1 MSYFTIHQQT
11 PSAMKLT
18 ISRESLLTPLQ
29 SIAGVVERKQTMPVL
44 SNVLLV
50 AEDNT
55 LTLTGTNMEVELVGR
70 ITPVHVNQ
78 PGQITVPARKLS
90 DICRALG
97 DEAPI
102 EMNLEGD
109 RLHLRC
115 GASHF
120 TLSTLPA
127 EHFPNV
133 EEDAEGFRLELPQ
146 RDLRAMLDATA
157 FAMAQQDV
165 RYYLN
170 GLLLEVDGEYLRAV
184 ATDGHRLAMS
194 YVAAATGITEPR
206 QIIVPRKGIQE
217 LVRLMD
223 DVETPLTLVFGDNH
237 LRATVGAYTF
247 TSKLIEGKFPDYN
260 RVIPRGGD
268 KVMMAD
274 RATLKNT
281 LQRAGILSHENI
293 RGVRLNLNA
302 GELQIFANNPDQE
315 QAEDAL
321 AVDYQGESL
330 QIGFNVGYLVDVL
343 NVLDDEQVKVTLS
356 NPNSSALIESDNAP
370 NSLYVVMPMRL

>member
-1 MSYFTIHQQT
+1 
-11 PSAMKLT
+11 MKLT

-50 AEDNT
+50 AEDNH

-70 ITPVHVNQ
+70 VTPVHVDQ
-78 PGQITVPARKLS
+78 PGEITVPARKLS

-102 EMNLEGD
+102 ELSLEGD

-127 EHFPNV
+127 QHFPNV
-133 EEDAEGFRLELPQ
+133 EDEEASIRLDIPQKELE
-146 RDLRAMLDATA
+146 RMLEATA

-170 GLLLEVDGEYLRAV
+170 GLLLEVAPDYLRTV
-184 ATDGHRLAMS
+184 ATDGHRLAM
-194 YVAAATGITEPR
+194 AHFDMGTGVEEPR
-206 QIIVPRKGIQE
+206 QVIVPRKGVLE
-217 LVRLMD
+217 LVRLLD
-223 DVETPLTLVFGDNH
+223 DVETPAQLVIGDNH
-237 LRATVGAYTF
+237 LRVTVGSYTF

-268 KVMMAD
+268 KIVLAD
-274 RATLKNT
+274 RSTLKNT

-293 RGVRLNLNA
+293 RGVRLHLSS
-302 GELQIFANNPDQE
+302 GKLEVFANNPDQE

-321 AVDYQGESL
+321 SVDYQGEAL
-330 QIGFNVGYLVDVL
+330 QIGFNVGYLVDVM
-343 NVLDDEQVKVTLS
+343 NALDDDQVRITLS
-356 NPNSSALIESDNAP
+356 NPNSSALIESDIENR
-370 NSLYVVMPMRL
+370 SLYVVMPMRL

>member
-1 MSYFTIHQQT
+1 
-11 PSAMKLT
+11 MKLT
-18 ISRESLLTPLQ
+18 ISRESLLIPLQ

-50 AEDNT
+50 AEDNH
-55 LTLTGTNMEVELVGR
+55 LTLTGTNMEVELVAR
-70 ITPVHVNQ
+70 VSPVHVDQ
-78 PGQITVPARKLS
+78 PGEITVPARKLS

-102 EMNLEGD
+102 ELALEGD

-127 EHFPNV
+127 QHFPNV
-133 EEDAEGFRLELPQ
+133 EDEEASIRLDVPQKELG
-146 RDLRAMLDATA
+146 RMLDATA

-170 GLLLEVDGEYLRAV
+170 GLLLEVAPDYLRTV
-184 ATDGHRLAMS
+184 ATDGHRLAMAHFDMS
-194 YVAAATGITEPR
+194 TGVDDVR
-206 QIIVPRKGIQE
+206 QVIVPRKGVLE
-217 LVRLMD
+217 LTRLLD
-223 DVETPLTLVFGDNH
+223 DVENPATLVIGDNH
-237 LRATVGAYTF
+237 LRVTVGSYTF

-268 KVMMAD
+268 KVVLAD
-274 RATLKNT
+274 RSTLKNT

-293 RGVRLNLNA
+293 RGVRLHLSS
-302 GELQIFANNPDQE
+302 GKLEVFANNPDQE

-321 AVDYQGESL
+321 AVDYQGDEL
-330 QIGFNVGYLVDVL
+330 QIGFNVGYLVDVM
-343 NVLDDEQVKVTLS
+343 NALDDDQVRITLS
-356 NPNSSALIESDNAP
+356 NPNSSALIESDAETR
-370 NSLYVVMPMRL
+370 SLYVVMPMRL

>member
-1 MSYFTIHQQT
+1 
-11 PSAMKLT
+11 MKLT
-18 ISRESLLTPLQ
+18 ISRESLLAPLQ
-29 SIAGVVERKQTMPVL
+29 SITGVVERKQTMPVL

-50 AEDNT
+50 ADDNS

-70 ITPVHVNQ
+70 IQPVHVDQ
-78 PGQITVPARKLS
+78 PGRITVPARKLS

-97 DEAPI
+97 EEAPI
-102 EMNLEGD
+102 ELALEGD
-109 RLHLRC
+109 RLHLRS

-133 EEDAEGFRLELPQ
+133 EEDAESFRLEIPQ
-146 RDLRAMLDATA
+146 KDVRHMLEATG

-170 GLLLEVDGEYLRAV
+170 GLLLEVSPDNLRAV
-184 ATDGHRLAMS
+184 ATDGHRLALSGLDM
-194 YVAAATGITEPR
+194 ATGIEEPR
-206 QIIVPRKGIQE
+206 QLIVPRKGVME
-217 LVRLMD
+217 LVRLLD
-223 DVETPLTLVFGDNH
+223 DVETPATLVFGDNH
-237 LRATVGAYTF
+237 LRVTAGAYTF
-247 TSKLIEGKFPDYN
+247 TSKLIEGRFPDYN

-268 KVMMAD
+268 KQMVAD

-293 RGVRLNLNA
+293 RGVRLNLTP
-302 GELQIFANNPDQE
+302 GQLQIFANNPDQE

-321 AVDYQGESL
+321 SVDYDGEEL

-343 NVLDDEQVKVTLS
+343 NAVDEDQVLMTLS
-356 NPNSSALIESDNAP
+356 DANSSALMQAQHDEK
-370 NSLYVVMPMRL
+370 SLYVVMPMRL

>member
-1 MSYFTIHQQT
+1 
-11 PSAMKLT
+11 MKLT
-18 ISRESLLTPLQ
+18 ISRESLLIPLQ

-50 AEDNT
+50 AEDNH
-55 LTLTGTNMEVELVGR
+55 LTLTGTNMEVELVAR
-70 ITPVHVNQ
+70 VSPVHVDQ
-78 PGQITVPARKLS
+78 PGEITVPARKLS

-102 EMNLEGD
+102 ELALEGD

-127 EHFPNV
+127 QHFPNV
-133 EEDAEGFRLELPQ
+133 EDEEASIRLDVPQKELG
-146 RDLRAMLDATA
+146 RMLDATA

-170 GLLLEVDGEYLRAV
+170 GLLLEVSPDYLRTV
-184 ATDGHRLAMS
+184 ATDGHRLAMAHFDM
-194 YVAAATGITEPR
+194 VTGVEEAR
-206 QIIVPRKGIQE
+206 QVIVPRKGVLE
-217 LVRLMD
+217 LTRLLD
-223 DVETPLTLVFGDNH
+223 DVDKPATLVIGDNH
-237 LRATVGAYTF
+237 LRVTVGSYTF

-268 KVMMAD
+268 KVVLAD
-274 RATLKNT
+274 RSTLKNT

-293 RGVRLNLNA
+293 RGVRLHLSS
-302 GELQIFANNPDQE
+302 GKLEVFANNPDQE

-321 AVDYQGESL
+321 AVDYQGEEL
-330 QIGFNVGYLVDVL
+330 QIGFNVGYLVDVM
-343 NVLDDEQVKVTLS
+343 NALDDDQVRITLS
-356 NPNSSALIESDNAP
+356 NPNSSALIESDAETR
-370 NSLYVVMPMRL
+370 SLYVVMPMRL

>member
-1 MSYFTIHQQT
+1 
-11 PSAMKLT
+11 MKLT

-29 SIAGVVERKQTMPVL
+29 SIAGVVEKKQTMPVL
-44 SNVLLV
+44 SNVLLE

-70 ITPVHVNQ
+70 VTPVHVDQ
-78 PGQITVPARKLS
+78 PGRITVPARKLS
-90 DICRALG
+90 AICRALG

-102 EMNLEGD
+102 DLALEGD
-109 RLHLRC
+109 RLHVRA
-115 GASHF
+115 GNSHF

-133 EEDAEGFRLELPQ
+133 EDEPESFRLELPQ
-146 RDLRAMLDATA
+146 KELGRMFDATA

-170 GLLLEVDGEYLRAV
+170 GLLLEVDSGHVRAV
-184 ATDGHRLAMS
+184 ATDGHRLAM
-194 YVAAATGITEPR
+194 AHCDLQTGCPDLR
-206 QIIVPRKGIQE
+206 QVIVPRKGVLE
-217 LVRLMD
+217 LARLLD
-223 DVETPLTLVFGDNH
+223 DDESPVTLVIGDNH

-268 KVMMAD
+268 KIVLAD

-293 RGVRLNLNA
+293 RGVRLNLSP
-302 GELQIFANNPDQE
+302 GQLQVFANNPDQE

-321 AVDYQGESL
+321 PVDYQGESL
-330 QIGFNVGYLVDVL
+330 QIGFNVGYLVDVM
-343 NVLDDEQVKVTLS
+343 NVLDDAQVKITLS
-356 NPNSSALIESDNAP
+356 NPNSSALIEAENDN
-370 NSLYVVMPMRL
+370 SCLYVVMPMRL

>member
-1 MSYFTIHQQT
+1 
-11 PSAMKLT
+11 MKLT

-50 AEDNT
+50 AEDNH

-70 ITPVHVNQ
+70 IAPVHVDQ
-78 PGQITVPARKLS
+78 PGAITVPARKLS

-97 DEAPI
+97 EEAPI
-102 EMNLEGD
+102 ELSLEGD

-127 EHFPNV
+127 QHFPNV
-133 EEDAEGFRLELPQ
+133 EDEPASVRLEVPQ
-146 RDLRAMLDATA
+146 KELGRMLEATA

-170 GLLLEVDGEYLRAV
+170 GLLLEVAPDFLRTV
-184 ATDGHRLAMS
+184 ATDGHRLAM
-194 YVAAATGITEPR
+194 AHFDMPTGVDEGR
-206 QIIVPRKGIQE
+206 QVIVPRKGVLE
-217 LVRLMD
+217 LARLLD
-223 DVETPLTLVFGDNH
+223 DVETPATLVIGDNH
-237 LRATVGAYTF
+237 LRVTVGSYTF

-268 KVMMAD
+268 KFVLAD
-274 RATLKNT
+274 RTTIKNT

-293 RGVRLNLNA
+293 RGVRLHLSP
-302 GELQIFANNPDQE
+302 GKLEVFANNPDQE

-321 AVDYQGESL
+321 DVDYQGEPL
-330 QIGFNVGYLVDVL
+330 QIGFNVGYLVDVMNAL
-343 NVLDDEQVKVTLS
+343 NDDQVKITLS
-356 NPNSSALIESDNAP
+356 NPNSSALIESEADSR
-370 NSLYVVMPMRL
+370 SLYVVMPMRL

>member
-1 MSYFTIHQQT
+1 
-11 PSAMKLT
+11 MKLT

-55 LTLTGTNMEVELVGR
+55 LTLTGTNMEVELVAR
-70 ITPVHVNQ
+70 VVPVHVDQ
-78 PGQITVPARKLS
+78 PGRITVPARKLV
-90 DICRALG
+90 DICRALNE
-97 DEAPI
+97 DSSI
-102 EMNLEGD
+102 DLVLEGD
-109 RLHLRC
+109 RLHIRS

-133 EEDAEGFRLELPQ
+133 EDEPESFRLELPQ
-146 RDLRAMLDATA
+146 RELQRMLDATA

-170 GLLLEVDGEYLRAV
+170 GLLLEVDQNHVRTV
-184 ATDGHRLAMS
+184 ATDGHRLAMA
-194 YVAAATGITEPR
+194 YMEVPMGCPEVR
-206 QIIVPRKGIQE
+206 QVIVPRKGVLE
-217 LVRLMD
+217 LARLLD
-223 DVETPLTLVFGDNH
+223 NVETPVTLVIGDNH

-268 KVMMAD
+268 KVVLAD
-274 RATLKNT
+274 RTTLRNT

-293 RGVRLNLNA
+293 RGVRLNLTPNQ
-302 GELQIFANNPDQE
+302 LQVFANNPDQE
-315 QAEDAL
+315 QAEDTL
-321 AVDYQGESL
+321 AVEYQGEAL
-330 QIGFNVGYLVDVL
+330 QIGFNVGYLVDVMNAL
-343 NVLDDEQVKVTLS
+343 EEDQVKLTLA
-356 NPNSSALIESDNAP
+356 NPNSSALIEAQNDNRC
-370 NSLYVVMPMRL
+370 LYVVMPMRL

>member
-1 MSYFTIHQQT
+1 
-11 PSAMKLT
+11 MKLT
-18 ISRESLLTPLQ
+18 ISREALLTPLQ

-50 AEDNT
+50 AEENR
-55 LTLTGTNMEVELVGR
+55 LTMTGTNMEVELVGR
-70 ITPVHVNQ
+70 VAPVHVDQ
-78 PGQITVPARKLS
+78 PGSITVPARKLS

-102 EMNLEGD
+102 ELSLEGD

-127 EHFPNV
+127 QHFPNV
-133 EEDAEGFRLELPQ
+133 EDEPASLTLELPQ
-146 RDLRAMLDATA
+146 KELGRMFEATA

-170 GLLLEVDGEYLRAV
+170 GLLLEVGKDYVRTV
-184 ATDGHRLAMS
+184 ATDGHRLAM
-194 YVAAATGITEPR
+194 AHFDMATGYDEIR
-206 QIIVPRKGIQE
+206 QVIVPRKGVLE
-217 LVRLMD
+217 LARLLD
-223 DVETPLTLVFGDNH
+223 DVDMPVTLVVGDNH
-237 LRATVGAYTF
+237 LRATVGSYTF

-268 KVMMAD
+268 KIVLAD
-274 RATLKNT
+274 RSTLKNM

-293 RGVRLNLNA
+293 RGVRLHLSS
-302 GELQIFANNPDQE
+302 GKLEVFANNPDQE

-321 AVDYQGESL
+321 AVEYEGESL

-343 NVLDDEQVKVTLS
+343 NALDDDQVKMTLA
-356 NPNSSALIESDNAP
+356 NPNSSALMESSTDQRC
-370 NSLYVVMPMRL
+370 LYVVMPMRL

>member
-1 MSYFTIHQQT
+1 
-11 PSAMKLT
+11 MKLT
-18 ISRESLLTPLQ
+18 ISREALLTPLQ

-50 AEDNT
+50 AEDSH

-70 ITPVHVNQ
+70 VSPVHVDQ
-78 PGQITVPARKLS
+78 PGEITVPARKLS

-97 DEAPI
+97 EESPI
-102 EMNLEGD
+102 ELSLEGD

-127 EHFPNV
+127 QHFPNV
-133 EEDAEGFRLELPQ
+133 EDEPASLRLDVPQKELG
-146 RDLRAMLDATA
+146 RMLDATA

-170 GLLLEVDGEYLRAV
+170 GLLLEVAPEFIRTV
-184 ATDGHRLAMS
+184 ATDGHRLAM
-194 YVAAATGITEPR
+194 AHFDMATGVDEAR
-206 QIIVPRKGIQE
+206 QVIVPRKGVLE
-217 LVRLMD
+217 LTRLLD
-223 DVETPLTLVFGDNH
+223 DVETPATLVIGDNH
-237 LRATVGAYTF
+237 LRVTVGSYTF

-268 KVMMAD
+268 KVVLAD
-274 RATLKNT
+274 RTTLKNT

-293 RGVRLNLNA
+293 RGVRLHLSP
-302 GELQIFANNPDQE
+302 EKLEVFANNPDQE

-321 AVDYQGESL
+321 AVDYQGEPL
-330 QIGFNVGYLVDVL
+330 QIGFNVGYLVDVM
-343 NVLDDEQVKVTLS
+343 NALDDDEVRMTLS
-356 NPNSSALIESDNAP
+356 NPNSSALIESDKDSR
-370 NSLYVVMPMRL
+370 SLYVVMPMRL

>member
-1 MSYFTIHQQT
+1 
-11 PSAMKLT
+11 MKLT
-18 ISRESLLTPLQ
+18 ISRESLLIPLQ

-50 AEDNT
+50 AEDNH
-55 LTLTGTNMEVELVGR
+55 LTLTGTNMEVELVAR
-70 ITPVHVNQ
+70 VSPVHVDQ
-78 PGQITVPARKLS
+78 PGEITVPARKLS

-102 EMNLEGD
+102 ELALEGD

-127 EHFPNV
+127 QHFPNV
-133 EEDAEGFRLELPQ
+133 EDEEASIRLDVPQKELG
-146 RDLRAMLDATA
+146 RMLDATA

-170 GLLLEVDGEYLRAV
+170 GLLLEVAPDYLRTV
-184 ATDGHRLAMS
+184 ATDGHRLAMAH
-194 YVAAATGITEPR
+194 YDMGTGVEEAR
-206 QIIVPRKGIQE
+206 QVIVPRKGVLE
-217 LVRLMD
+217 LTRLLD
-223 DVETPLTLVFGDNH
+223 DVENPATLVIGDNH
-237 LRATVGAYTF
+237 LRVTVGSYTF

-268 KVMMAD
+268 KVVLAD
-274 RATLKNT
+274 RSTLKNT

-293 RGVRLNLNA
+293 RGVRLHLSS
-302 GELQIFANNPDQE
+302 GKLEVFANNPDQE

-321 AVDYQGESL
+321 AVDYQGEEL
-330 QIGFNVGYLVDVL
+330 QIGFNVGYLVDVM
-343 NVLDDEQVKVTLS
+343 NALDDDQVRITLS
-356 NPNSSALIESDNAP
+356 NPNSSALIESDAETR
-370 NSLYVVMPMRL
+370 SLYVVMPMRL

>member
-1 MSYFTIHQQT
+1 
-11 PSAMKLT
+11 MKLT

-29 SIAGVVERKQTMPVL
+29 AIAGVVERKQTMPAL

-70 ITPVHVNQ
+70 IVPVHVDQ
-78 PGQITVPARKLS
+78 PGRITVPARKLS

-97 DEAPI
+97 DKAPI
-102 EMNLEGD
+102 ELNLEGD

-133 EEDAEGFRLELPQ
+133 EDDGESFRLEVTQ
-146 RDLRAMLDATA
+146 ADLRNMLDATA

-170 GLLLEVDGEYLRAV
+170 GLLLEVDAEHLRVV

-194 YVAAATGITEPR
+194 NTKLATGISDPR
-206 QIIVPRKGIQE
+206 QVIVPRKGVLE
-217 LVRLMD
+217 LARLLD
-223 DVETPLTLVFGDNH
+223 DVQTPVTLVFGDNH

-268 KVMMAD
+268 KVMLAD
-274 RATLKNT
+274 RSTLKNT

-293 RGVRLNLNA
+293 RGVRLNLA
-302 GELQIFANNPDQE
+302 SGELQIFANNPDQE

-321 AVDYQGESL
+321 AVDYQGEAL

-343 NVLDDEQVKVTLS
+343 NALDEEQVKITLS
-356 NPNSSALIESDNAP
+356 NPNSSALIEAQNDDSV
-370 NSLYVVMPMRL
+370 LYVVMPMRL

>member
-1 MSYFTIHQQT
+1 
-11 PSAMKLT
+11 MKLT

-29 SIAGVVERKQTMPVL
+29 AIAGVVERKQTMPVL

-55 LTLTGTNMEVELVGR
+55 LTLTGTNLEVELVAR
-70 ITPVHVNQ
+70 ITPVHIDQ

-97 DEAPI
+97 NEAPI
-102 EMNLEGD
+102 EINLEGD
-109 RLHLRC
+109 RLHLRS
-115 GASHF
+115 GASSF

-133 EEDAEGFRLELPQ
+133 EEDSESFHLDLPQ

-170 GLLLEVDGEYLRAV
+170 GLLLEMEPDHLRAV

-194 YVAAATGITEPR
+194 VCNVATGVSESR
-206 QIIVPRKGIQE
+206 QLIVPRKGVQE
-217 LVRLMD
+217 LIRLMD
-223 DVETPLTLVFGDNH
+223 DVELPMTLVFGDTH
-237 LRATVGAYTF
+237 LRATIGAYTF

-274 RATLKNT
+274 RNTLKNT

-293 RGVRLNLNA
+293 RGVRLNLNP

-343 NVLDDEQVKVTLS
+343 NALDDEQVKVTLS
-356 NPNSSALIESDNAP
+356 DANSSALIESENDP
-370 NSLYVVMPMRL
+370 NSIYVVMPMRL

>member
-1 MSYFTIHQQT
+1 
-11 PSAMKLT
+11 MKLT
-18 ISRESLLTPLQ
+18 ISREALLTPLQ

-50 AEDNT
+50 AEDNR
-55 LTLTGTNMEVELVGR
+55 LTMTGTNMEVELVGR
-70 ITPVHVNQ
+70 VAPVHVDQ
-78 PGQITVPARKLS
+78 PGSITVPARKLS

-102 EMNLEGD
+102 ELSLEGD

-127 EHFPNV
+127 QHFPNV
-133 EEDAEGFRLELPQ
+133 EDEPASLTLELPQ
-146 RDLRAMLDATA
+146 KELGRMFEATA

-170 GLLLEVDGEYLRAV
+170 GLLLEVGKDYVRTV
-184 ATDGHRLAMS
+184 ATDGHRLAMAH
-194 YVAAATGITEPR
+194 YDMATGYDELR
-206 QIIVPRKGIQE
+206 QVIVPRKGVLE
-217 LVRLMD
+217 LARLLD
-223 DVETPLTLVFGDNH
+223 DVDNPVTLVVGDNH
-237 LRATVGAYTF
+237 LRATVGSYTF

-268 KVMMAD
+268 KVVLAD
-274 RATLKNT
+274 RLTLKNM

-293 RGVRLNLNA
+293 RGVRLHLSS
-302 GELQIFANNPDQE
+302 GKLEVFANNPDQE

-321 AVDYQGESL
+321 AVEYEGESL

-343 NVLDDEQVKVTLS
+343 NALDDDQVKMTLA
-356 NPNSSALIESDNAP
+356 NPNSSALMESSVDQRC
-370 NSLYVVMPMRL
+370 LYVVMPMRL

>member
-1 MSYFTIHQQT
+1 
-11 PSAMKLT
+11 MKLT
-18 ISRESLLTPLQ
+18 ISREALLTPLQ

-50 AEDNT
+50 AEDNQ

-70 ITPVHVNQ
+70 VAPVHVDQ
-78 PGQITVPARKLS
+78 PGRITVPARKLS

-102 EMNLEGD
+102 ELSLEGD

-127 EHFPNV
+127 QHFPNV
-133 EEDAEGFRLELPQ
+133 EDEPASLRLELPQ
-146 RDLRAMLDATA
+146 RELGRMLDATA

-170 GLLLEVDGEYLRAV
+170 GLLLEVNADYVRTV
-184 ATDGHRLAMS
+184 ATDGHRLAM
-194 YVAAATGITEPR
+194 AHTDMATGCAELR
-206 QIIVPRKGIQE
+206 QVIVPRKGVLE
-217 LVRLMD
+217 LARLLD
-223 DVETPLTLVFGDNH
+223 DADTPATLVVGDNH
-237 LRATVGAYTF
+237 LRATVGSYTF

-268 KVMMAD
+268 KIVLAD
-274 RATLKNT
+274 RSTLKNT

-293 RGVRLNLNA
+293 RGVRLHLSS
-302 GELQIFANNPDQE
+302 GRLEVFANNPDQE

-321 AVDYQGESL
+321 PVDYQGEPL

-343 NVLDDEQVKVTLS
+343 NVLDDDQVKMTLA
-356 NPNSSALIESDNAP
+356 NPNSSALMESSTDSR
-370 NSLYVVMPMRL
+370 SLYVVMPMRL

>member
-1 MSYFTIHQQT
+1 
-11 PSAMKLT
+11 MKLT

-29 SIAGVVERKQTMPVL
+29 SIAGVVEKKQTMPVL
-44 SNVLLV
+44 SNVLLE

-70 ITPVHVNQ
+70 VTPVHVDQ
-78 PGQITVPARKLS
+78 PGRITVPARKLS
-90 DICRALG
+90 DISRALG

-102 EMNLEGD
+102 DLVLEGD
-109 RLHLRC
+109 RLHVRA
-115 GASHF
+115 GNSHF

-133 EEDAEGFRLELPQ
+133 EDEPESFRLELPQ
-146 RDLRAMLDATA
+146 KELRRMLDATA

-170 GLLLEVDGEYLRAV
+170 GLLLEVASNHVRAV
-184 ATDGHRLAMS
+184 ATDGHRLAM
-194 YVAAATGITEPR
+194 AHTDMDTGCPDLR
-206 QIIVPRKGIQE
+206 QVIVPRKGVLE
-217 LVRLMD
+217 LARLLGD
-223 DVETPLTLVFGDNH
+223 GDAPVTLVIGDNH

-268 KVMMAD
+268 KVVLAD
-274 RATLKNT
+274 RASLKNT

-293 RGVRLNLNA
+293 RGVRLNLSS
-302 GELQIFANNPDQE
+302 GQLQVFANNPDQE

-321 AVDYQGESL
+321 PVEYQGEAL
-330 QIGFNVGYLVDVL
+330 QIGFNVGYLVDVM
-343 NVLDDEQVKVTLS
+343 NVLDDAQVKITLS
-356 NPNSSALIESDNAP
+356 NPNSSALIEAENDN
-370 NSLYVVMPMRL
+370 SCLYVVMPMRL